1 MREERRRILE
11 MLEAGKVSVDE
22 AARLL
27 ESLGKG
33 AMAEWMPERWVQAVT
48 QAVDRVGA
56 RVRSPV
62 EHRVEELTGD
72 LVAEQ
77 GGVEL
82 DVEFATESLRVMSHA
97 LPGWRLVLAKDGLAG
112 ADGIGHYRVE
122 SGPGR
127 LWIRREDAPR
137 GPFGPLAAMG
147 MRRITLYLPQDVAV
161 RGRVRLSNGAL
172 RVTGLRVDGVHLE
185 TGNGRVALNAAG
197 GRAVVEAGNG
207 SVRVSGPLEQLHA
220 SSANGA
226 VDVEDG
232 GSQEASYRLRSYNG
246 RVRALLR
253 PQPGWSA
260 KVEAESGVG
269 PVHVRVPGME
279 VDSQRLGAGQRVR
292 ATVVGDPSPSRHLVL
307 VAVTGNGRV
316 DVDAIEPH
324 MGAVTVEGA

>member
-1 MREERRRILE
+1 MQEERRRILE
-11 MLEAGKVSVDE
+11 LLEAGKVSVDE

-33 AMAEWMPERWVQAVT
+33 VIADLMPERWMQAFS

-62 EHRVEELTGD
+62 EHRVEELTGE
-72 LVAEQ
+72 LAAERD
-77 GGVEL
+77 GVEL
-82 DVEFATESLRVMSHA
+82 DIEFATESLRLMAHS

-112 ADGIGHYRVE
+112 TDGIGHYRVQA
-122 SGPGR
+122 GPGR
-127 LWIRREDAPR
+127 LWIRREDLPR
-137 GPFGPLAAMG
+137 GPFGPFSLMG
-147 MRRITLYLPQDVAV
+147 MRRVTLYLPQEVMV
-161 RGRVRLSNGAL
+161 RGRVRMSNGSL
-172 RVTGLRVDGVHLE
+172 RMSGLRADGVHLE
-185 TGNGRVALNAAG
+185 TGNGRVVLNAAG

-207 SVRVSGPLEQLHA
+207 SVRVTGPLEGLEA

-253 PQPGWSA
+253 PTPGWSA
-260 KVEAESGVG
+260 LVEAESGVG
-269 PVHVRVPGME
+269 PVHVRVPGMD
-279 VDSQRLGAGQRVR
+279 VDVQRLGAGQRVR
-292 ATVVGDPSPSRHLVL
+292 GAVVGDPSPSRHVGL
-307 VAVTGNGRV
+307 VALTGNGRV

-324 MGAVTVEGA
+324 GGAVTVEGA